1 MSPLRVVLLAVA
13 LAASSSFAQAAPT
26 PHVTQVLSSRQV
38 KLGEPFE
45 LDVAVTHPKGQRW
58 TLDVPKDLGAFSVL
72 ERRTTTAPDGADD
85 VTHVMLK
92 LGLYEPGKHV
102 VPALTLRE
110 ATTGQALP
118 LSADAEVEGVSTL
131 AKDDPGTLR
140 DVAPPRALF
149 QLDPKKVAAAAGA
162 GLAALG
168 LAWLAARAL
177 RRAWKKLFPPESE
190 EARDRR
196 LLASLD
202 ALDDERFYDTLDGIL
217 RRSLARWHGLPALE
231 RTAEEIASAVEQ
243 QPPQGVTPDAL
254 AAVLREAVRVR
265 FAHLPSTELR
275 RKAALEVCAR
285 LFPPEAPKKGGV
297 RHARPALS

>member
-1 MSPLRVVLLAVA
+1 MNSPRMAFLAVA
-13 LAASSSFAQAAPT
+13 LAASLAFAQSAPT

-45 LDVAVTHPKGQRW
+45 LDVSVTHPKGQQW
-58 TLDVPKDLGAFSVL
+58 ALEVPKSLGAFSVL
-72 ERRTTTAPDGADD
+72 ERRTTTTPDGAQA
-85 VTHVMLK
+85 VTHLMLK

-110 ATTGQALP
+110 ATTGQTLP
-118 LSADAEVEGVSTL
+118 LSADAEVEAVSTL

-149 QLDPKKVAAAAGA
+149 ELDPKKVAAAVGA

-168 LAWLAARAL
+168 LALLAARAL
-177 RRAWKKLFPPESE
+177 RRLWKKLFPPESE

-196 LLASLD
+196 LLTSLD
-202 ALDDERFYDTLDGIL
+202 ALDDEHFYDAIDGIL
-217 RRSLARWHGLPALE
+217 RRALVRWHGVPALE
-231 RTAEEIASAVEQ
+231 RTAEEIARAVTK
-243 QPPQGVTPDAL
+243 QPPDGVTADAL
-254 AAVLREAVRVR
+254 VTVLYDGVRVR
-265 FAHLPSTELR
+265 FAHLPSSDAR

-285 LFPPEAPKKGGV
+285 LFPPETPKKGGV